1 MAKKSKDNYGVIG
14 LGRFGLAV
22 LQALHDFGKNIIAID
37 KDPDRLEEVAPFVSS
52 VYLIKSISKE
62 AFEEAGIGDCDT
74 VVVGFSSDVGS
85 SVLATMNCIELGV
98 NRVISKTRDSDHGKI
113 LEKLGAQVVFPE
125 EESGKRLAMNL
136 ICNANL
142 DMLVLSNDFSIISV
156 DMNPMFA
163 GKTILE
169 LNLRS
174 KYNVNVIAVVNG
186 SRTNAT
192 ITPDLVL
199 EAGCRIVLSGTVNS
213 LEAFRAINSAGEL

>member
-1 MAKKSKDNYGVIG
+1 KDNYGVIG

-37 KDPDRLEEVAPFVSS
+37 KDSDRLEEVAPFVSS

-74 VVVGFSSDVGS
+74 VIVGFSSDVGS
-85 SVLATMNCIELGV
+85 SVLAPMNCIELGV
-98 NRVISKTRDSDHGKI
+98 DRVISKTRDNEHGKI
-113 LEKLGAQVVFPE
+113 LEKLGAQAVFPE
-125 EESGKRLAMNL
+125 EDSGKRIVMNL

-142 DMLVLSNDFSIISV
+142 DMLVLSSDFSIISI
-156 DMNPMFA
+156 DMNPIFA

-169 LNLRS
+169 LNWRR
-174 KYNVNVIAVVNG
+174 KHNVNVIAVMNG
-186 SRTNAT
+186 SKTNAT

-199 EAGCRIVLSGTVNS
+199 EAGCRVVLSGAVES
-213 LEAFRAINSAGEL
+213 LEAFRKINSEGEA